1 MSWYIICASGMS
13 DMAAAL
19 AFVSNSL
26 FKFVSNVN
34 FMSILF
40 GNFTK
45 PRDTKN
51 NRDTHTH
58 THKKN

>member
-34 FMSILF
+34 RTRVSILF

-51 NRDTHTH
+51 NRVTHT
-58 THKKN
+58 

>member
-1 MSWYIICASGMS
+1 MS

-58 THKKN
+58 THTHTKN